1 MLRFTGVL
9 AHLLRMSSS
18 VADFKLPSGLPGR
31 LINSFLSVRHPDA
44 VAFQRTYWTG
54 LNAYTGGGASRG
66 PLARIFDHL
75 KFSMGEVV
83 VDASGHPVVVPHL
96 GKGPSPAPQF
106 IQGGFDP
113 VTGAALPDSWH
124 LDHTGWECGEL
135 PLPCGGYGSVEECED
150 CEEIKCVSLQFESA
164 KSESKHSVRTLRWL
178 ACPPSEFPQ
187 GRSGSELTV
196 HVGHRSDCPGLRD
209 EIIEAAASV
218 ELESLRDHGVLPPES
233 DWEGKEEGGEG
244 GEVDPGDRIVG
255 RGGYCDSDQDEWE
268 IYDRKTRALL
278 KKSPFDVPFR
288 SGGGVTC
295 NW

>member
-1 MLRFTGVL
+1 MTTDN
-9 AHLLRMSSS
+9 
-18 VADFKLPSGLPGR
+18 VATSTICSRRPPALKLPSGLPGY

-44 VAFQRTYWTG
+44 VSFQRTYWIG
-54 LNAYTGGGASRG
+54 LNPYTGGGASRG

-83 VDASGHPVVVPHL
+83 VDASGRPVVVSSS
-96 GKGPSPAPQF
+96 KG
-106 IQGGFDP
+106 
-113 VTGAALPDSWH
+113 L
-124 LDHTGWECGEL
+124 L
-135 PLPCGGYGSVEECED
+135 PLPCGGIGSVEECED
-150 CEEIKCVSLQFESA
+150 CGEIKCVSLQFESEA
-164 KSESKHSVRTLRWL
+164 TDASTHSVRTLRWL
-178 ACPPSEFPQ
+178 ACPPSEFPP

-196 HVGHRSDCPGLRD
+196 HVGHRGDCPWLRD
-209 EIIEAAASV
+209 EISEAAASV

-233 DWEGKEEGGEG
+233 GAEGKDEGGGEQ
-244 GEVDPGDRIVG
+244 EVDPGDRIVG
-255 RGGYCDSDQDEWE
+255 RGGSCDSDQAEWE